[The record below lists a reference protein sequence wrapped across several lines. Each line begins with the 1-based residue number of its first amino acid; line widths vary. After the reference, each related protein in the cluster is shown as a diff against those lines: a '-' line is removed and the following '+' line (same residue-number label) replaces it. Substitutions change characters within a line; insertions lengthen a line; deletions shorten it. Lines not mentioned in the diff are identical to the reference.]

1 MHANDEIQQRQIQ
14 QDKPFAWQSKA
25 GMKTIA
31 DVFDNDIASARSVY
45 VALTEIASDEGS
57 ETFTRP
63 IRQIADRAGIAYRTA
78 ATILNRLESL
88 KLIAVERGV
97 VEGTNGRASST
108 FTMLGNKN
116 LRLGNGA
123 ARCLP
128 RDSDKKRKKEKK
140 NQDDGTALGNSTPF
154 APANGSAKS
163 VPSFFEGYQNQN
175 QPVQNHVKWPEYAAW
190 CRRKGGQPT
199 EKGFWTWWGKQKP
212 QWRNKVRQNFDGEG
226 GYELDGKFY
235 PADEANR
242 MAEKNSELA
251 LKFRKAT
258 KIGDKIHIDDPPSGF
273 TQKSA

>member
-14 QDKPFAWQSKA
+14 QDKPFVWQSKA

-63 IRQIADRAGIAYRTA
+63 IRQIADRAGVAYRTA

-88 KLIAVERGV
+88 KVIAVERGV
-97 VEGTNGRASST
+97 VEGTKERAPST

-128 RDSDKKRKKEKK
+128 RDSDKKRRKK
-140 NQDDGTALGNSTPF
+140 QSGLWY
-154 APANGSAKS
+154 S
-163 VPSFFEGYQNQN
+163 VG
-175 QPVQNHVKWPEYAAW
+175 
-190 CRRKGGQPT
+190 
-199 EKGFWTWWGKQKP
+199 
-212 QWRNKVRQNFDGEG
+212 
-226 GYELDGKFY
+226 
-235 PADEANR
+235 
-242 MAEKNSELA
+242 
-251 LKFRKAT
+251 
-258 KIGDKIHIDDPPSGF
+258 
-273 TQKSA
+273 